1 MTRLRTFFSF
11 YLFFKNRYW
20 PLDEALGA
28 NHAENLGSEGP
39 TLRARFSRAVRYRVP
54 GFVRNDGPRHR
65 PPVAIG
71 FNEGSKAKI
80 DLRAHESL
88 CPMDVTT
95 HFSVACWFR
104 LDKFA
109 PHKMVCVANGRYE
122 LYVSRDREICFSV
135 YVTSKMVSIS
145 AISDPDVVKLDTWYF
160 VVGTYD
166 GGQLRLYLNGV
177 VDTRRSFTEALRDA
191 QDNLMAQTKA
201 RQRALRDE
209 QLVEEQGAEDYARSE
224 IMKQLQLPSG
234 QREMIRAAKKL
245 MQENNLK
252 ISISKKSEE
261 ELREQ
266 GIVKISMNMAQERVK
281 EGMISELAS
290 ELLEKIRERYRQ
302 YVTLTLEREAREESL
317 SFSFYL
323 SISHYSPPL
332 SLSFPSLI
340 HTNSIQ
346 HQHQTNTGTTKISN
360 FPNKE

>member
-1 MTRLRTFFSF
+1 
-11 YLFFKNRYW
+11 
-20 PLDEALGA
+20 
-28 NHAENLGSEGP
+28 
-39 TLRARFSRAVRYRVP
+39 
-54 GFVRNDGPRHR
+54 VRNDGPRHR

-209 QLVEEQGAEDYARSE
+209 QLVEEQGGEDSAR
-224 IMKQLQLPSG
+224 
-234 QREMIRAAKKL
+234 
-245 MQENNLK
+245 
-252 ISISKKSEE
+252 
-261 ELREQ
+261 
-266 GIVKISMNMAQERVK
+266 
-281 EGMISELAS
+281 
-290 ELLEKIRERYRQ
+290 
-302 YVTLTLEREAREESL
+302 
-317 SFSFYL
+317 
-323 SISHYSPPL
+323 
-332 SLSFPSLI
+332 
-340 HTNSIQ
+340 
-346 HQHQTNTGTTKISN
+346 
-360 FPNKE
+360 